1 MLKEAKKVP
10 AIRFSGFTDSW
21 EQRKL
26 NEVLDLLK
34 DGTHGTHQDA
44 DEGPLLLSAK
54 NIKNGEI
61 VWDDSDRRIS
71 IEEYKSIHS
80 NFQLQPDDILLT
92 IVGSIGETAILR
104 NPQGLTFQ
112 RSVAF
117 LRPDKHINS
126 EFMCSEIQSTRFQNE
141 LRKRKSTSAQPGIYL
156 GDLQEIPFIFPANP
170 DEQRNIS
177 SCFCNLDNLITLH
190 QRKLEQLKK
199 LKKYFLQNMFPA
211 KGEKVPKIRLK
222 GFTSD
227 WEQHNLGEITSKIGS
242 GKTPSGGAKAYVNQG
257 TILIRSQNVH
267 DDMVD
272 FSDVVFIDDE
282 TNKSMKNSIVVIND
296 ILLNITGASI
306 GRSAVYKSMKS
317 ANVNQH
323 VCIIRPISG
332 YYSDFI
338 QLYISSE
345 NGQKQIDLSQAGG
358 GREGLNFQQISKFE
372 FAFPSYDEQVKIG
385 EYFRYTND
393 LIACNQHKIEK
404 LRTLKKYM
412 LQNMFI

>member
-126 EFMCSEIQSTRFQNE
+126 EFMRSEIQSTRFQNE

-190 QRKLEQLKK
+190 QRKLDQLKK

-211 KGEKVPKIRLK
+211 KGEKVPRIRFK
-222 GFTSD
+222 GFTGD
-227 WEQHNLGEITSKIGS
+227 WEQRKLGDIAKFINGRAYAQNELLPS
-242 GKTPSGGAKAYVNQG
+242 GKYKVLRVGNFYTNNSWYYSD
-257 TILIRSQNVH
+257 LEL
-267 DDMVD
+267 DDKYYANDGDLLYTWSATFGPHIWRGDRVIYHYHIWK
-272 FSDVVFIDDE
+272 IDLTDKLE
-282 TNKSMKNSIVVIND
+282 KRFAVQLLEQDKND
-296 ILLNITGASI
+296 ILSGHNGSAMAHITKEGMEQKKVIIPKSIWEQRQLGLFFDNLDNLITLHQRKLNQLLT
-306 GRSAVYKSMKS
+306 MK
-317 ANVNQH
+317 
-323 VCIIRPISG
+323 
-332 YYSDFI
+332 
-338 QLYISSE
+338 
-345 NGQKQIDLSQAGG
+345 
-358 GREGLNFQQISKFE
+358 KF
-372 FAFPSYDEQVKIG
+372 
-385 EYFRYTND
+385 
-393 LIACNQHKIEK
+393 
-404 LRTLKKYM
+404 M
-412 LQNMFI
+412 LQNLFI